1 MVPGREIF
9 LPNRAD
15 LGGANVEFVRVLARD
30 HVSLRVIERG
40 VGWTDACGTG
50 SCAVAAVL
58 HGLDL
63 CDDRVVVDN
72 PGGSLRATLE
82 NGSATLAGPV
92 QFVANVEWLEA

>member
-1 MVPGREIF
+1 MTDQS
-9 LPNRAD
+9 LPA
-15 LGGANVEFVRVLARD
+15 
-30 HVSLRVIERG
+30 
-40 VGWTDACGTG
+40 TTTG
-50 SCAVAAVL
+50 EAVL